1 MPHILYVYES
11 RMIIFIHKLG
21 ISCAAPSV
29 EQREPAESVLVVG
42 ARAHC
47 VVALIDLLMHAVQPE
62 RGMPHSRLHC
72 ASAVQV
78 LQAVPPESTRR

>member
-1 MPHILYVYES
+1 
-11 RMIIFIHKLG
+11 
-21 ISCAAPSV
+21 
-29 EQREPAESVLVVG
+29 
-42 ARAHC
+42 
-47 VVALIDLLMHAVQPE
+47 LMHAVQPE